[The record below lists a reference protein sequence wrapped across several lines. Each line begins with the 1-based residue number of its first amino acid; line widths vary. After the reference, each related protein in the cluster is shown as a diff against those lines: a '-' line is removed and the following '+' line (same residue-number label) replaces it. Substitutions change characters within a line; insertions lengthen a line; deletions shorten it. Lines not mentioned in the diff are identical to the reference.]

1 MYYAWFFTGAESID
15 WAWMLLYDCPRG
27 NQSHSWLDF
36 KPTLWNRLHALDF
49 NFVQKT
55 MEDST
60 TKFLLN
66 KDIVK
71 VFSIFVL
78 VDWCSS

>member
-1 MYYAWFFTGAESID
+1 
-15 WAWMLLYDCPRG
+15 MLLYDYPRG

-36 KPTLWNRLHALDF
+36 KPVLWNRLHALDF

-60 TKFLLN
+60 TKYLLN
-66 KDIVK
+66 KHVGK
-71 VFSIFVL
+71 VIYICTGRL
-78 VDWCSS
+78 VQLLALGK